1 MDFEKKHQEDLQ
13 RLRGFRLLDDD
24 FMTKVFEDI
33 SCAELLLRIILND
46 DFSCTDAKDMYNKV
60 LADRVRY
67 FKEDERGVE
76 IMCRE
81 MEIMR
86 NQAHEEGVEIG
97 IKKGRMLQL
106 IKQVCAKMQKF
117 SSAEEIANDLVE
129 QDVPLI
135 QKIMDVAPNFG
146 PDYNVDAIY
155 KALNL

>member
-1 MDFEKKHQEDLQ
+1 
-13 RLRGFRLLDDD
+13 
-24 FMTKVFEDI
+24 
-33 SCAELLLRIILND
+33 
-46 DFSCTDAKDMYNKV
+46 
-60 LADRVRY
+60 
-67 FKEDERGVE
+67 
-76 IMCRE
+76 MCRE

-117 SSAEEIANDLVE
+117 LQQRKLQYLVE

>member
-1 MDFEKKHQEDLQ
+1 MH
-13 RLRGFRLLDDD
+13 
-24 FMTKVFEDI
+24 
-33 SCAELLLRIILND
+33 
-46 DFSCTDAKDMYNKV
+46 DFSCTNAQDMHNKV

-67 FKEDERGVE
+67 FKEDERGVA

-129 QDVPLI
+129 TLLVEKHYSKRYFPKSFPERQCH
-135 QKIMDVAPNFG
+135 
-146 PDYNVDAIY
+146 
-155 KALNL
+155 

>member
-1 MDFEKKHQEDLQ
+1 
-13 RLRGFRLLDDD
+13 
-24 FMTKVFEDI
+24 
-33 SCAELLLRIILND
+33 
-46 DFSCTDAKDMYNKV
+46 
-60 LADRVRY
+60 
-67 FKEDERGVE
+67 
-76 IMCRE
+76 MCRE

-155 KALNL
+155 KALNLQSCRNSPCGETLQQKIFPQELP